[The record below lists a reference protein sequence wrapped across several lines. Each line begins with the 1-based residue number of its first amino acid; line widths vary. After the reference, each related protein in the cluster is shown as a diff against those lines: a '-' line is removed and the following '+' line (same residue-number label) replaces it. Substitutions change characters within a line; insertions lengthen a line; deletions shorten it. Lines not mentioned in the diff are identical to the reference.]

1 MTRLLGLFLALNLVS
16 ALQATSI
23 RVVTMNVLN
32 GVGAPG
38 DAGRESLESIL
49 GRIDADVV
57 GLQEVF
63 SADHS
68 GASPNLDSLQANLG
82 YPYLFVPSAALDT
95 QSRVILLSKYPF
107 VEGSQTSIVSPEG
120 ANDVTRAAAAAV
132 VDVPGTTNDPI
143 FVTAHLKCC
152 FDNDDPLRR
161 AVEMIRIRQYLETL
175 MVDGDENVFAMG
187 DFNLLGNDL
196 IVNSL
201 PSGLPVSYVLGSDIT
216 FPVTY
221 YADPTSYF
229 TAQGLIN
236 PGYTHQDGISTN
248 TFMGSGQSQLDHLL
262 VSNAIASRMPLTE
275 IYNSEFDASFPG
287 LPKTGQPLNFNTS
300 DLASDHF
307 PLFGDFELDG
317 GLSFTLT
324 SDFQNLTEGLTP
336 ATLTI
341 VLDEPASETA
351 EIALLSSAPCQA
363 SLSETTLTIPAGQTT
378 ASTTLTPLL
387 DLISD
392 GIQEVT
398 ITASGDGFQ
407 GETNTLNVQ
416 DADPTLY
423 AFEPGQTSITEN
435 FDNFNGSQSLAAWL
449 DNGVTWRGLDDGS
462 GTQSGGRSYQGALGV
477 FSETELTFNSQFR
490 NNTDIPISTLRI
502 SFDAQQWQR
511 DNEGSADR
519 WEVDVIQNGITT
531 PLPELTF
538 TADTTGESGTL
549 NPPLSTF
556 KETTLTDLNLAPNE
570 EITLTFRAI
579 PGELGNQIFD
589 DIFINEFHY
598 DNAGADSGEFVEIIV
613 APSYN
618 GPLEDIIL
626 YLYNGSNGNTYGEH
640 PLNTFTENTE
650 STEAASG
657 ARIFHKEISGIQN
670 GAPDGLALVVG
681 SQLREF
687 ISYEGSFTAQTGP
700 AMDTTSVDVMVS
712 QNSAPIG
719 ENSIARMGTAN
730 QAEDFTWEIQPGAHT
745 PGELNSSQTIAAGAR
760 PQGIAID
767 NLTLTIVPIDQND
780 QDGDLLSDQEE
791 LALGTDPTR
800 ADTDGDGQD
809 DFFETQLSGTDPL
822 SSSSRFIVTHQL
834 DGQDITVSFPTA
846 LGSNY
851 QLETSSNL
859 QNWTPEEITAGT
871 GSPLNQ
877 IMPLPESNA
886 PVFIRVRL
894 SLP

>member
-1 MTRLLGLFLALNLVS
+1 MTHLLRLILTLSLVS
-16 ALQATSI
+16 VLQATSI

-38 DAGRESLESIL
+38 EPEREALEDIL
-49 GRIDADVV
+49 GRINADVV

-63 SADHS
+63 TADHS
-68 GASPNLDSLQANLG
+68 GANPNLDSLRANLG
-82 YPYLFVPSAALDT
+82 YPHLFVPSGALDT

-107 VEGSQTSIVSPEG
+107 VEGSQTSIVSPQG
-120 ANDVTRAAAAAV
+120 ANDVTRAAAAAI

-175 MVDGDENVFAMG
+175 MIDGDENVFAMG

-201 PSGLPVSYVLGSDIT
+201 PFGLPVSYVLGSDIT

-236 PGYTHQDGISTN
+236 PGYAHQDGITTN

-262 VSNAIASRMPLTE
+262 ISNAIASRMPLTE
-275 IYNSEFDASFPG
+275 IYNSEFDTTFPG
-287 LPKTGQPLNFNTS
+287 LPKTGQPLSFNTN

-317 GLSFTLT
+317 GLTFTLT
-324 SDFQNLTEGLTP
+324 TDLQNLTEGLTP
-336 ATLTI
+336 ATLTVI
-341 VLDEPASETA
+341 LDEPASETT
-351 EIALLSSAPCQA
+351 EITLLSSAPCQA
-363 SLSETTLTIPAGQTT
+363 SLSSTTLTISAGQTT

-387 DLISD
+387 DRISD
-392 GIQEVT
+392 GTQEVT
-398 ITASGDGFQ
+398 ITANGDGFQ
-407 GETNTLNVQ
+407 GGTLTLNVQ
-416 DADPTLY
+416 DGDPTLY
-423 AFEPGQTSITEN
+423 TFEPGQTSITEN
-435 FDNFNGSQSLAAWL
+435 FDNFNGSQSLAAWT
-449 DNGVTWRGLDDGS
+449 DNGVIWQGLDDGS
-462 GTQSGGRSYQGALGV
+462 GNLSGGRSYQGALGV
-477 FSETELTFNSQFR
+477 FSETELTFSSQFR
-490 NNTDIPISTLRI
+490 NNTDTTINSLDI

-511 DNEGSADR
+511 LNEGSADR
-519 WEVDVIQNGITT
+519 WEVNLMQNGALI

-538 TADTTGESGTL
+538 TADTIGVTGAL
-549 NPPLSTF
+549 NPPITTF
-556 KETTLTDLNLAPNE
+556 RETTLTDLNLAPNE
-570 EITLTFRAI
+570 EITLTFHAI
-579 PGELGNQIFD
+579 PGELGNEIFD

-598 DNAGADSGEFVEIIV
+598 DNNGPDAGEFVEIIV
-613 APSYN
+613 APSYD

-626 YLYNGSNGNTYGEH
+626 YLYNGNNGSTYGEH
-640 PLNTFTENTE
+640 PLNTFTENTDAE
-650 STEAASG
+650 SG
-657 ARIFHKEISGIQN
+657 ARIFQKEISGIQN

-687 ISYEGSFTAQTGP
+687 ISYEGSFTPQTGP
-700 AMDTTSVDVMVS
+700 AMDTTSVDIMIS
-712 QNSAPIG
+712 QGSSTPIG

-730 QAEDFTWEIQPGAHT
+730 QAEDFTWGIQPGAHT
-745 PGELNSSQTIAAGAR
+745 PGELNSGQTIAAGAE

-767 NLTLTIVPIDQND
+767 NLTLTIVPINQND

-791 LALGTDPTR
+791 LVLGTDPTR

-809 DFFETQLSGTDPL
+809 DFFETQISGTDPR

-834 DGQDITVSFPTA
+834 NGQEITVSFPSA
-846 LGSNY
+846 LGRNY

-859 QNWTPEEITAGT
+859 ENWTAGEIFAGT
-871 GSPLNQ
+871 GSPLSQ
-877 IMPLPESNA
+877 IILLPENNA
-886 PVFIRVRL
+886 PIFIRVRL
-894 SLP
+894 SLL